1 VLGTLPPYALSAQ
14 VFRFR
19 ALAALAG
26 RRPLGGDRE
35 VAVAAFVAA
44 RLVVGAGMADPLPAE
59 VRASR
64 VVGAR
69 AWLAAVAVPTATR
82 GPLVRVIEATGRD
95 DPAALGA
102 ALRVFIDA
110 ASRYLDAA
118 SRRELESLAQALEA
132 P

>member
-1 VLGTLPPYALSAQ
+1 LPAY

-44 RLVVGAGMADPLPAE
+44 RLVVGAAMPDPLPAE

-64 VVGAR
+64 VAGAR

-95 DPAALGA
+95 DSAALGA
-102 ALRVFIDA
+102 ALHVFIDA
-110 ASRYLDAA
+110 AGRWLDAS
-118 SRRELESLAQALEA
+118 SRRELDSLAHALDEA
-132 P
+132 